1 MIREARV
8 LTHLFSWAIFSF
20 FLFNNIMKKMFAWLL
35 LVCSC
40 PKYFSFQH
48 SRQSCLKK
56 TSCKFSSDFFSF
68 LFFFSFLLH
77 WLVDACSLLVRFRYW
92 GTYNTVCRLALEF
105 VYFVVTNIVIWS
117 FCHSFLFQIFLS
129 FSTLIEAE
137 GNIAHCLICTLRL
150 SVLSH
155 DWAKNMS
162 WHICVF
168 RNVWMLP
175 YTFVIFHCLIVF
187 FFSSSSS
194 LIWLTF
200 VLFCS
205 HEWKYFYSMTWVEL
219 NLVMCLLM

>member
-1 MIREARV
+1 MLGCCWFAHAPNI
-8 LTHLFSWAIFSF
+8 
-20 FLFNNIMKKMFAWLL
+20 FLFNIADRAA
-35 LVCSC
+35 
-40 PKYFSFQH
+40 
-48 SRQSCLKK
+48 SRKLHAN
-56 TSCKFSSDFFSF
+56 FLRISF

-77 WLVDACSLLVRFRYW
+77 WLVDACSLLVQFRYW

-187 FFSSSSS
+187 FF
-194 LIWLTF
+194 
-200 VLFCS
+200 
-205 HEWKYFYSMTWVEL
+205 
-219 NLVMCLLM
+219 LLLLLWYD

>member
-1 MIREARV
+1 
-8 LTHLFSWAIFSF
+8 
-20 FLFNNIMKKMFAWLL
+20 MFAWLL

-77 WLVDACSLLVRFRYW
+77 WLVDACSLLVQFRYW

-187 FFSSSSS
+187 FLFFFFFSDM
-194 LIWLTF
+194 INFRF
-200 VLFCS
+200 VLL
-205 HEWKYFYSMTWVEL
+205 TWVKIFLQYDLSWAEFSDVFTNVDCRKTIL
-219 NLVMCLLM
+219 SLMR